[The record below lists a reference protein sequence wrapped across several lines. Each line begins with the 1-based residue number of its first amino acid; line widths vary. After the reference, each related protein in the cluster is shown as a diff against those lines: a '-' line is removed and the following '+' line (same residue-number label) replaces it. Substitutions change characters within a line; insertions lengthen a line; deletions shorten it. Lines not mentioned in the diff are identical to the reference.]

1 MRFFTDNLLRDTV
14 LGGNSNHYQSQF
26 GRHASDMEFDDPAIL
41 AVGKGLMPGIGDSGL
56 EMKNSP
62 AFQAQSQPASS
73 DPRFQLHVQPNVQSH
88 QNLRFTDP
96 MQDGLNHMNDNYLAS
111 RFLAQ
116 NHGPVSPY
124 VQIPQQPRNSQVRNG
139 HWDGWSDSRQ
149 GNNTP
154 MSDMSRILY
163 PSEANKLHML
173 GSNDIY
179 NRAFGMWL
187 SPGIMCDFELT
198 CSNLGILWK

>member
-56 EMKNSP
+56 EMKNTP
-62 AFQAQSQPASS
+62 AFQAQLQPASS

-124 VQIPQQPRNSQVRNG
+124 VHILQQPRNSQVTNG

-154 MSDMSRILY
+154 MSDMSRVLY

-179 NRAFGMWL
+179 NRAFGL
-187 SPGIMCDFELT
+187 
-198 CSNLGILWK
+198 

>member
-1 MRFFTDNLLRDTV
+1 
-14 LGGNSNHYQSQF
+14 
-26 GRHASDMEFDDPAIL
+26 MEFDDPAIL

-62 AFQAQSQPASS
+62 AFQAQLQPASS

-179 NRAFGMWL
+179 NRAFGM
-187 SPGIMCDFELT
+187 
-198 CSNLGILWK
+198 

>member
-1 MRFFTDNLLRDTV
+1 
-14 LGGNSNHYQSQF
+14 
-26 GRHASDMEFDDPAIL
+26 MEFDDPAIL

-62 AFQAQSQPASS
+62 AFQAQLQPERS

-116 NHGPVSPY
+116 NHDPISPY
-124 VQIPQQPRNSQVRNG
+124 AQIPQQPRNSQLTNG

-149 GNNTP
+149 GNNTA
-154 MSDMSRILY
+154 MSDMSRMLY
-163 PSEANKLHML
+163 PSDVNKLHML

-179 NRAFGMWL
+179 NRAFGM
-187 SPGIMCDFELT
+187 
-198 CSNLGILWK
+198 

>member
-1 MRFFTDNLLRDTV
+1 LRFFTDNLLRDTV

-26 GRHASDMEFDDPAIL
+26 GRHSSDMEFDDPAIL
-41 AVGKGLMPGIGDSGL
+41 AVGKGLMHGIGDSGL
-56 EMKNSP
+56 EMKNTP
-62 AFQAQSQPASS
+62 AFQAQLQPASS
-73 DPRFQLHVQPNVQSH
+73 DSRFQLHIQPNVQSH

-116 NHGPVSPY
+116 NHGPISPY
-124 VQIPQQPRNSQVRNG
+124 AQIPQQPRNSQLTSG

-149 GNNTP
+149 GNNTT
-154 MSDMSRILY
+154 MSDMSRMLY
-163 PSEANKLHML
+163 PSDVNKLHRL

-179 NRAFGMWL
+179 NRAFGM
-187 SPGIMCDFELT
+187 
-198 CSNLGILWK
+198 